1 METDLQIQPGDRF
14 VIQCLRRPV
23 YRRAGLSFVGGRN
36 EAQLLGP
43 DSEPVDGVLDVSP
56 DQLASLLADPN
67 LVIKVEAAAT
77 DNAAA
82 GLVAGGVL
90 DGVTG
95 QEQQP
100 ERRPRSKSDKGQKK

>member
-77 DNAAA
+77 DNTTA

-90 DGVTG
+90 DGVTK
-95 QEQQP
+95 P
-100 ERRPRSKSDKGQKK
+100 EPDGEDKSPGKNGKGRKK